1 MSQPQAE
8 EIEFWFDFRSPYSYL
23 AHTQLAGLGAPVALK
38 PMYVLQVMEIVGNTP
53 TTITCEVKGRYARAD
68 LGRWAALYGVPLS
81 GHPKMRAL
89 DGRRLMRAALAAIEA
104 GHGEAAVKALFEAVW
119 VNGAPLDSAE
129 DVAALLAGAGFA
141 IEPAALDAPELDA
154 RLDAAARE
162 AAERGVFGAPTFI
175 TGGQMFF
182 GNDRLDFLKSHLKA
196 AA

>member
-1 MSQPQAE
+1 MSDV
-8 EIEFWFDFRSPYSYL
+8 EFWFDFRSPYSYL

-53 TTITCEVKGRYARAD
+53 TTITCEAKGRYARAD

-89 DGRRLMRAALAAIEA
+89 DGRRLMRAALAAIDA
-104 GHGEAAVKALFEAVW
+104 GKGDAAVAALFQAVW
-119 VNGAPLDSAE
+119 VNGAPLDTAE
-129 DVAALLAGAGFA
+129 DVARLLGAAGFDIA
-141 IEPAALDAPELDA
+141 PAALDVRALDA
-154 RLDAAARE
+154 RLDAASRE
-162 AAERGVFGAPTFI
+162 AADRGVFGAPTFI

-182 GNDRLDFLKSHLKA
+182 GNDRLDFLRNHLRA